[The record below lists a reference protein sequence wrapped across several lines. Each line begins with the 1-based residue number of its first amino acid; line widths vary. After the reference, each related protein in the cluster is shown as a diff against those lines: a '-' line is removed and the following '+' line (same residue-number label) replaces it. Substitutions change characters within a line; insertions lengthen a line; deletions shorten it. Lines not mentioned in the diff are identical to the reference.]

1 MKLYQALKMK
11 IYHVCLQPYLQ
22 RAKGNALQGLIKQ
35 AEILPVD
42 DHRAADRLGFDRL
55 AGGK

>member
-1 MKLYQALKMK
+1 MK